1 MPNVLPCSCPL
12 LVSARHGD
20 AGTAGQGA
28 GAETCRPSGISLARG
43 CAAQALLNRHVHVTL
58 RRMKRAVR
66 IGAWNA
72 GAILALPFL
81 YFLAALVLGA
91 IPANRGWQEPKDG
104 ITIFLRTNGVH
115 TWIVVPK
122 VTPEMDWR
130 PYAPGA
136 HLKDPRWGAADHVAL
151 GYGNR
156 TFYLETPTWGDLTM
170 KNALLAMFGRGRSLM
185 HADHI
190 HHPRPEEWQRP
201 LRIRHEEYRRLAA
214 HIAKSFQRDAQSH
227 TIPVLGRGY
236 TSSDMFYEAVG
247 HYNAFYTCNSWTGE
261 ALRAAGIRTGA
272 WTPLSQSIMWRL
284 D

>member
-1 MPNVLPCSCPL
+1 M
-12 LVSARHGD
+12 R
-20 AGTAGQGA
+20 
-28 GAETCRPSGISLARG
+28 
-43 CAAQALLNRHVHVTL
+43 
-58 RRMKRAVR
+58 RAVR
-66 IGAWNA
+66 IGAWSA
-72 GAILALPFL
+72 GGILGLPFL
-81 YFLAALVLGA
+81 YFLAALLLGA
-91 IPANRGWQEPKDG
+91 IPANRSWQEPKDG

-130 PYAPGA
+130 PFAPGA
-136 HLKDPRWGAADHVAL
+136 HLRDPRWGGADHVAL

-170 KNALLAMFGRGRSLM
+170 KNAFLAMFGRGRSLM

-190 HHPRPEEWQRP
+190 HNPHSEEWQRP
-201 LRIRHEEYRRLAA
+201 LRISHEEYRKLAA
-214 HIAKSFQRDAQSH
+214 FVARSFQRDAQGR

-236 TSSDMFYEAVG
+236 TGSDMFYEAVG
-247 HYNAFYTCNSWTGE
+247 HYNAVYTCNSWTGE
-261 ALRAAGIRTGA
+261 ALREAGIRTGL